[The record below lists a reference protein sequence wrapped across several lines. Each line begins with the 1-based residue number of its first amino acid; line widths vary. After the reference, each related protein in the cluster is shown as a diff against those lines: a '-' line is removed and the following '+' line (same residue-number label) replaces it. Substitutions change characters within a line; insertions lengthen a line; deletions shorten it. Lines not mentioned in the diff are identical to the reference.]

1 VTDSHSRT
9 DLADADVY
17 DPHAPPPGPP
27 VVVIGC
33 GNLLRGDDAAGPVLI
48 RHLWERGAGE
58 HARLVDGGT
67 AGLDV
72 AFAMRGAE
80 RAILIDA
87 CTTGSEP
94 GALFRVPAEEVEA
107 IEVPTELHSHA
118 FRWDHALS
126 YGRWLL
132 KDQYPRSIEVWLIE
146 AADVSHGAPLTP
158 AVEAAVE
165 RLADDL
171 AERLAAEDRAG

>member
-1 VTDSHSRT
+1 MTELDRS
-9 DLADADVY
+9 AAEY
-17 DPHAPPPGPP
+17 DPLAPPPGPP

-33 GNLLRGDDAAGPVLI
+33 GNLLRGDDAAGPVLV
-48 RHLWERGAGE
+48 RHLWELGVGE

-72 AFAMRGAE
+72 AFAMRCAEQVILVDACATGAE
-80 RAILIDA
+80 
-87 CTTGSEP
+87 P
-94 GALFRVPAEEVEA
+94 GTLFRVPAEEVEA

-132 KDQYPRSIEVWLIE
+132 KDQYPERIEVWLIE
-146 AADVSHGAPLTP
+146 AGNVAHGAPLSDP
-158 AVEAAVE
+158 VDRAVRA
-165 RLADDL
+165 L
-171 AERLAAEDRAG
+171 AERLARDLGVTGAARPSDGA